1 MKPHPFHR
9 GRAGPRQ
16 QGTSERVE
24 IVAGGL
30 HDVGGLHGRPII
42 MREGVRAILR
52 AQSIRNFCAPA
63 SDAW

>member
-1 MKPHPFHR
+1 
-9 GRAGPRQ
+9 
-16 QGTSERVE
+16 
-24 IVAGGL
+24 
-30 HDVGGLHGRPII
+30 